1 MLSHLLFKDKLTIL
15 FCLLDDFLALLPKPN
30 RALISGRNPA
40 GRPANLTPSEV
51 LTLALFRFWT
61 TLGNWK
67 AFYALMHAGFRQE
80 FPKLP
85 CYETLLR
92 QINAHAPLG
101 LLLLIALLG
110 RQEGPGTY
118 ALDATAIPVSRH
130 RRQAKVLRQWAAWSK
145 DSDRHWFF
153 GFKLHAVCD
162 PRGQLLSLRI
172 TPGNVAD
179 VTQAEALLSQ
189 LRGLVVADA
198 AYISTPRREKLW
210 ELGLLLLTPLRKN
223 MKGLASLEQT
233 QHFSRRSIIETVF
246 SLLKDRL
253 GLVTSLPRSW
263 AGYRSHYV
271 LVLLA
276 YQLGRWGTHALFSP
290 ALPHL

>member
-1 MLSHLLFKDKLTIL
+1 LV
-15 FCLLDDFLALLPKPN
+15 
-30 RALISGRNPA
+30 SGKYPA

-67 AFYALMHAGFRQE
+67 AFYDLMDAGFRQE

-92 QINAHAPLG
+92 QINAHGPLG

-118 ALDATAIPVSRH
+118 ALDATTIPVSRH
-130 RRQAKVLRQWAAWSK
+130 RRQAKVVRQWAAWGK

-162 PRGQLLSLRI
+162 PRGQLVSLRI

-198 AYISTPRREKLW
+198 AYISTPLREKLW

-223 MKGLASLEQT
+223 MKGLTSLEQT
-233 QHFSRRSIIETVF
+233 QRFSGRSIIETVF
-246 SLLKDRL
+246 SVLKDRL
-253 GLVTSLPRSW
+253 GLVTSLPRSLD
-263 AGYRSHYV
+263 GYLSHYV
-271 LVLLA
+271 FVLLA
-276 YQLGRWGTHALFSP
+276 YQLGRWITHALFSP
-290 ALPHL
+290 ALPLP

>member
-40 GRPANLTPSEV
+40 GRPANLTSSEV

-67 AFYALMHAGFRQE
+67 AFYDLRDAGFRQE

-92 QINAHAPLG
+92 QINAHGPLG

-130 RRQAKVLRQWAAWSK
+130 
-145 DSDRHWFF
+145 
-153 GFKLHAVCD
+153 
-162 PRGQLLSLRI
+162 
-172 TPGNVAD
+172 
-179 VTQAEALLSQ
+179 
-189 LRGLVVADA
+189 
-198 AYISTPRREKLW
+198 
-210 ELGLLLLTPLRKN
+210 
-223 MKGLASLEQT
+223 
-233 QHFSRRSIIETVF
+233 
-246 SLLKDRL
+246 
-253 GLVTSLPRSW
+253 
-263 AGYRSHYV
+263 
-271 LVLLA
+271 
-276 YQLGRWGTHALFSP
+276 
-290 ALPHL
+290 

>member
-1 MLSHLLFKDKLTIL
+1 MD
-15 FCLLDDFLALLPKPN
+15 
-30 RALISGRNPA
+30 
-40 GRPANLTPSEV
+40 
-51 LTLALFRFWT
+51 
-61 TLGNWK
+61 
-67 AFYALMHAGFRQE
+67 AGFRQE

-92 QINAHAPLG
+92 QINAHGPLG

-130 RRQAKVLRQWAAWSK
+130 RRQAKVVRQWAAWGK

-153 GFKLHAVCD
+153 GFKLPAVCN
-162 PRGQLLSLRI
+162 PRGQLVSLRI

-198 AYISTPRREKLW
+198 AYISTPLREQLW

-233 QHFSRRSIIETVF
+233 QHFRGRSIIETVF
-246 SLLKDRL
+246 SVVKDQL
-253 GLVTSLPRSW
+253 GLVTSLPRSLD
-263 AGYRSHYV
+263 GYLSHYV

-276 YQLGRWGTHALFSP
+276 YQLGRWVTHALFSP

>member
-1 MLSHLLFKDKLTIL
+1 MLSYLPAKAKLTLL
-15 FCLLDDFLALLPKPN
+15 FCLLDDFLALLPNPQP
-30 RALISGRNPA
+30 ALPSGKHLA
-40 GRPANLTPSEV
+40 GRPSTLSAAEV
-51 LTLALFRFWT
+51 LTLALFRFWSVQ
-61 TLGNWK
+61 GNWK
-67 AFYALMHAGFRQE
+67 AFYQLMAAGFRQE
-80 FPKLP
+80 FPRLP
-85 CYETLLR
+85 CYETFLR
-92 QINAHAPLG
+92 QINAHGPLG

-110 RQEGPGTY
+110 GQEGPGTY
-118 ALDATAIPVSRH
+118 SLDATAIPVSRH
-130 RRQAKVLRQWAAWSK
+130 RRQAKVVRQWPAWGK

-162 PRGQLLSLRI
+162 PRGQLVSLGI

-179 VTQAEALLSQ
+179 VTPAEALLSQ
-189 LRGLVVADA
+189 LRGLVVADD
-198 AYISTPRREKLW
+198 AYISTSLREKLR

-246 SLLKDRL
+246 SVLKDRL
-253 GLVTSLPRSW
+253 GLVPSLPRSLD
-263 AGYRSHYV
+263 GYLSHYV

-276 YQLGRWGTHALFSP
+276 YQLGRWVTHVLFSP

>member
-67 AFYALMHAGFRQE
+67 AFYDLMDAGFRQE

-85 CYETLLR
+85 CYETRLR
-92 QINAHAPLG
+92 QINAHGPLG

-118 ALDATAIPVSRH
+118 ALDATDAR
-130 RRQAKVLRQWAAWSK
+130 
-145 DSDRHWFF
+145 
-153 GFKLHAVCD
+153 
-162 PRGQLLSLRI
+162 PRWCGNGPPGARI
-172 TPGNVAD
+172 ATATG
-179 VTQAEALLSQ
+179 S
-189 LRGLVVADA
+189 
-198 AYISTPRREKLW
+198 
-210 ELGLLLLTPLRKN
+210 
-223 MKGLASLEQT
+223 LASS
-233 QHFSRRSIIETVF
+233 FMRSATREVNW
-246 SLLKDRL
+246 SAC
-253 GLVTSLPRSW
+253 G
-263 AGYRSHYV
+263 
-271 LVLLA
+271 
-276 YQLGRWGTHALFSP
+276 SP
-290 ALPHL
+290 QAT

>member
-1 MLSHLLFKDKLTIL
+1 MLSHLLVKEKLTIL
-15 FCLLDDFLALLPKPN
+15 FWLLDDFLALLPKPN
-30 RALISGRNPA
+30 PALISGRNPA
-40 GRPANLTPSEV
+40 GRPANLTPWEV

-67 AFYALMHAGFRQE
+67 AFYDLMDAGFRQE
-80 FPKLP
+80 FPQLP
-85 CYETLLR
+85 CDETLLR
-92 QINAHAPLG
+92 QINAHGLLG

-130 RRQAKVLRQWAAWSK
+130 RRQAKVVRQWAAWGK

-162 PRGQLLSLRI
+162 PQGQLVSLRI
-172 TPGNVAD
+172 PPGNVAD
-179 VTQAEALLSQ
+179 VTHAEALLSQ

-198 AYISTPRREKLW
+198 AYISIPLREQLW

-223 MKGLASLEQT
+223 MKGVASLEQT
-233 QHFSRRSIIETVF
+233 QQFSQRSIIETVV
-246 SLLKDRL
+246 SVLKGRL
-253 GLVTSLPRSW
+253 GLVTSLPRSLD
-263 AGYRSHYV
+263 GYLSH
-271 LVLLA
+271 
-276 YQLGRWGTHALFSP
+276 
-290 ALPHL
+290 